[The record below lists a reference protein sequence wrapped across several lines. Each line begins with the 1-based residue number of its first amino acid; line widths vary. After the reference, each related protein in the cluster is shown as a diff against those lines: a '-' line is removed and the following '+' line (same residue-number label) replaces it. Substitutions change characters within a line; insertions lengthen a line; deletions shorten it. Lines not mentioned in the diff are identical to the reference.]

1 MTKIAV
7 CQAWDANYQ
16 PLADVT
22 WTQNKQ
28 LYCDHWGYPY
38 HVKTDGFKYVVS
50 YEKIK
55 LMLDVMNEHPEYD
68 WLYWAGTDTLI
79 TNFYI
84 KLESFIDDDYHIIMA
99 KDINDINADSFMIKN
114 SKESREYFEY
124 IWSQVEK
131 YNDHHWWEQQAMIDS
146 MDQYGHLFKIVPQK
160 TFNSF
165 LYRQLYW
172 NIYQSSIDKTGND
185 GQWEPG
191 DFLLHIPGTG
201 LPKKEICQQFLPLVR
216 KITPEGL

>member
-16 PLADVT
+16 GLADTT
-22 WTQNKQ
+22 WDKNKK

-38 HVKTDGFKYVVS
+38 HIKTDGFQYCVS

-84 KLESFIDDDYHIIMA
+84 KLEEFIDDDYHIIMA
-99 KDINDINADSFMIKN
+99 KDVLGINADSFMLKN

-124 IWSQVEK
+124 LWTLAPQ
-131 YNDHHWWEQQAMIDS
+131 YQNHMFWEQQAMIDN
-146 MDQYGHLFKIVPQK
+146 MDKYEKLFKFVPQK

-165 LYRQLYW
+165 LYKQCYP
-172 NIYQSSIDKTGND
+172 NHKSSIDQTGND
-185 GQWEPG
+185 GQWYPG
-191 DFLLHIPGTG
+191 HFLLHFAGSF
-201 LPKKEICQQFLPLVR
+201 LPKQQLAEQFLGLVR
-216 KITPEGL
+216 HIAPEKK

>member
-7 CQAWDANYQ
+7 CQLWDHNYQ

-28 LYCDHWGYPY
+28 LYCDHWKYPY
-38 HVKTDGFKYVVS
+38 HVKTDGFTYCPS

-55 LMLDVMNEHPEYD
+55 FMLDIMNEHPEYD

-84 KLESFIDDDYHIIMA
+84 KLESFVDEDYHIVMA
-99 KDINDINADSFMIKN
+99 KDINNINADSFMLKN
-114 SKESREYFEY
+114 SPESREYFAYLWTLVEEY
-124 IWSQVEK
+124 
-131 YNDHHWWEQQAMIDS
+131 NTNPWWEQQAMIDN
-146 MDQYGHLFKIVPQK
+146 MDKYGHLFKIVPQK

-165 LYRQLYW
+165 LYKQLYW
-172 NIYQSSIDKTGND
+172 NIYHSSIDKTGND
-185 GQWEPG
+185 GQWAPG
-191 DFLLHIPGTG
+191 DFLLHVPGTG
-201 LPKKEICQQFLPLVR
+201 LPKKEICQQFLGLVR
-216 KITPEGL
+216 HITP

>member
-7 CQAWDANYQ
+7 CQAWDENYQ
-16 PLADVT
+16 PLADIT

-28 LYCDHWGYPY
+28 LYCERWGYPY
-38 HVKTDGFKYVVS
+38 HIKTDGFKYVVS

-55 LMLDVMNEHPEYD
+55 FMLDVMQEHPEYD

-84 KLESFIDDDYHIIMA
+84 KLENFIDEDYHIVMA
-99 KDINDINADSFMIKN
+99 KDINDINADSFMLKN
-114 SKESREYFEY
+114 SPESREYFEFL
-124 IWSQVEK
+124 WSLVEK
-131 YNDHHWWEQQAMIDS
+131 YNTNPWWEQQAMIDN
-146 MDQYGHLFKIVPQK
+146 MDKYSHLFKIVPQK

-165 LYRQLYW
+165 LYKQLYW
-172 NIYQSSIDKTGND
+172 NIYHSSTDKTGND
-185 GQWEPG
+185 GQWAPG

-201 LPKKEICQQFLPLVR
+201 LPKKEICQQFLGLVR
-216 KITPEGL
+216 HITP